1 MNTRL
6 ILAALTALFLSVS
19 AQASDVVF
27 GTLSRLNQS
36 KEQLDFAVASGFRSK
51 HIVEYNNFNEANR
64 GLGLRFK
71 DGWTIGWYYNSIRR
85 HSIYAGREF
94 QWHIAGPDWAK
105 LNFGVVVGG
114 VSGYED
120 GISPGGVKH
129 GVHVMLLPEVVLSM
143 PHAELALFY
152 IPSLSKTPTTLA
164 AQLRVKF

>member
-129 GVHVMLLPEVVLSM
+129 GVHVMLLPEVPYL
-143 PHAELALFY
+143 
-152 IPSLSKTPTTLA
+152 TTLI
-164 AQLRVKF
+164 L